1 MITGAS
7 GFLGSHV
14 LRELLAEDAREPVT
28 VLGRGAPDDL
38 RARVESAVASLPGP
52 PLAPGALGR
61 VRYLGADL
69 ALPGLGLGAEDRARA
84 TAGMTALWHC
94 AALTSLQGDPARLFE
109 TNVRGTRAVLEL
121 ADHVPE
127 ARLLHVST
135 AFVAGKRR
143 SGHVMEDDLS
153 EAEGFQTYYEET
165 KYTAERMV
173 HDWAGRGGRVATVLR
188 PSILVSD
195 RPAPEGSPEQT
206 LDVVVRLIDDVLGS
220 RREEADEE
228 VAALVPARGS
238 ALPFRAVGVPG
249 AAMNALQVD
258 YAARAMVRVAA
269 ARRANPAPGVRTV
282 HVTHPRE
289 TPFQAARE
297 ALEETCPGLR
307 LSLLPTVPAPT
318 RHEALAMEHW
328 AQFSGFSTQD
338 RTYDRTHLLEDLAC
352 TGGLPDP
359 APLDSA
365 YLRRAI
371 ERRSLA
377 AAGVS

>member
-69 ALPGLGLGAEDRARA
+69 ALPGLGLGVEDRTRV
-84 TAGMTALWHC
+84 TAGMTELWHC
-94 AALTSLQGDPARLFE
+94 AALTNLQGDPARLFE
-109 TNVRGTRAVLEL
+109 ANVRGTRAVLEL
-121 ADHVPE
+121 ADGAPE
-127 ARLLHVST
+127 AQLLHVST

-173 HDWAGRGGRVATVLR
+173 RDWAGRDGRVATVLR
-188 PSILVSD
+188 PSMLVSD
-195 RPAPEGSPEQT
+195 RPASGGSPEQT
-206 LDVVVRLIDDVLGS
+206 LDVVVRLIDDVLNS
-220 RREEADEE
+220 RREAADEE
-228 VAALVPARGS
+228 VAALVPACGG
-238 ALPFRAVGVPG
+238 ALPFRIMGVPD
-249 AAMNALQVD
+249 AVMNAVQVD
-258 YAARAMVRVAA
+258 YAARAMMRVAA
-269 ARRANPAPGVRTV
+269 ARGANPAPGVRTV
-282 HVTHPRE
+282 HVTHPRN
-289 TPFQAARE
+289 TPFEALKE
-297 ALEETCPGLR
+297 ALEMIFPGLR
-307 LSLLPTVPAPT
+307 LSLLPTVPAPA
-318 RHEALAMEHW
+318 RHEAFAMAHW
-328 AQFSGFSTQD
+328 SQLVGFSAQA
-338 RTYDRTHLLEDLAC
+338 RTYDRAHLLEDLAC

-365 YLRRAI
+365 YLKRATD
-371 ERRSLA
+371 RRSVA
-377 AAGVS
+377 VAGIS